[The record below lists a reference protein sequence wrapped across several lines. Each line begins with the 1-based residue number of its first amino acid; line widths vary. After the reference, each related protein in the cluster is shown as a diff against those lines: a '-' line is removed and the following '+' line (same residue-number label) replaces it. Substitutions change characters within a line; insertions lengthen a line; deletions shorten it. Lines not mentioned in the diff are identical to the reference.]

1 MPLLVNSLMRRNI
14 RRIGVVTTEELEMKT
29 SLLSKALWKLRNFNY
44 NSNKSGLLDYATIVS
59 CNIIEDSAV
68 NSIETDG
75 LNLFFNPSWWS
86 QQDVETQVFALSHEA
101 EHIRKMHVFRAGNRD
116 PALWNV
122 ACDICV
128 NELKFRDGH
137 KVASK
142 FIMGAKFGITFNSS
156 MTAEMIYDRL
166 PKQAGQAGQ
175 KPKDNLSGGDFRRP
189 TSNSATKDVVVERLT
204 NVMSIASSMGY
215 DLSKSPELQ
224 KLYEEVAASPLDWRR
239 ETCNFISNLRE
250 VVWSHLRPIPSY
262 RARRIIIPGLYEKR
276 KLDLGIVIDTSG
288 SIYEY
293 ANEFIAMMK
302 DSVTHLKPEAVTLI
316 FADETIQSIVKF
328 KEIPD
333 NFPVKGDGGTNFV
346 PALNYFKKNP
356 NIGGVI
362 YLTDGFGNFGRDP
375 GYPILWVCDN
385 NQARFPFGKVCRF
398 EP

>member
-1 MPLLVNSLMRRNI
+1 
-14 RRIGVVTTEELEMKT
+14 MKT

-175 KPKDNLSGGDFRRP
+175 KPKANLS
-189 TSNSATKDVVVERLT
+189 
-204 NVMSIASSMGY
+204 
-215 DLSKSPELQ
+215 
-224 KLYEEVAASPLDWRR
+224 
-239 ETCNFISNLRE
+239 
-250 VVWSHLRPIPSY
+250 
-262 RARRIIIPGLYEKR
+262 
-276 KLDLGIVIDTSG
+276 
-288 SIYEY
+288 
-293 ANEFIAMMK
+293 
-302 DSVTHLKPEAVTLI
+302 
-316 FADETIQSIVKF
+316 
-328 KEIPD
+328 
-333 NFPVKGDGGTNFV
+333 
-346 PALNYFKKNP
+346 
-356 NIGGVI
+356 
-362 YLTDGFGNFGRDP
+362 
-375 GYPILWVCDN
+375 
-385 NQARFPFGKVCRF
+385 
-398 EP
+398 